1 MTVAD
6 MVACLH
12 DNGYDHRLGRSRLG
26 SASRNRVGD
35 AGERLICF
43 KDPPTGNDLV
53 MTDDRASQL
62 EAQTPND
69 NTTLLEVLHSYEH
82 AGYLGD
88 FSVDDEANVLCHT
101 CQNRA
106 NPADIQA
113 LSLRRLEGA
122 SDPSDM
128 LAIVALSCPVC
139 DTKGLLL
146 VNYGPEA
153 SAEQARVLIALDDR
167 RGQGSLPDAQTP
179 DEAEASA
186 T

>member
-1 MTVAD
+1 
-6 MVACLH
+6 
-12 DNGYDHRLGRSRLG
+12 
-26 SASRNRVGD
+26 
-35 AGERLICF
+35 
-43 KDPPTGNDLV
+43 

-69 NTTLLEVLHSYEH
+69 NTTLLEVLYSYEH

-153 SAEQARVLIALDDR
+153 SAEQARVLIASMTAGAKDR
-167 RGQGSLPDAQTP
+167 FPTLKPLTRPKPARPERSLIDVGH
-179 DEAEASA
+179 E
-186 T
+186 